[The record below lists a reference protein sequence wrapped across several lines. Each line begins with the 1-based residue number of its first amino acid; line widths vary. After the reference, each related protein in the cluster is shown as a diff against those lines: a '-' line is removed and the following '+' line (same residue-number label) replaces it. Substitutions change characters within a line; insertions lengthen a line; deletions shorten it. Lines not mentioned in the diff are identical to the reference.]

1 MAPLKSRSLRRK
13 FGRRQL
19 TKVFAME
26 KASLAAAAR
35 STESSYE
42 LSVAAGVEAMSLTS
56 RGSHEWPARNAF
68 GRWQCTRCARNGF
81 GRG

>member
-13 FGRRQL
+13 FRRRQL

-56 RGSHEWPARNAF
+56 RGSHECQP
-68 GRWQCTRCARNGF
+68 
-81 GRG
+81 